1 MKVLWLSKTPGLYP
15 INRKIVGYN
24 GGGWISS
31 LQKLLLLDSDI
42 DLGVVFISSE
52 RLDSIQ
58 EQNVKYF
65 PIKSHKMSPVK
76 KLAKYYGLIR
86 YMVNGTNEKIRQ
98 DILNVMRV

>member
-58 EQNVKYF
+58 EQNYF
-65 PIKSHKMSPVK
+65 VFLLLDWIILGR
-76 KLAKYYGLIR
+76 KLEQ
-86 YMVNGTNEKIRQ
+86 MNQHN
-98 DILNVMRV
+98 